1 MGWVRSRRV
10 HGGLGRNLFEDG
22 EIVSILRSL
31 ASVAG
36 GLGLADQVL
45 ISLAQQADHVASVG
59 RRRSRKS
66 FFQHRR
72 GLLILAVGHQRPC
85 LVEDLGGASCGTERL
100 AEDAQDKQHEGDQ
113 ESLSHD
119 IRVLLRDSE
128 SPRREGH
135 RQDRLGRVLGSM
147 LGSAQTVNTN
157 PGSKGCTES
166 MSRCHAY
173 RSEYHAY
180 RSGGCTHPPMARHF
194 GVVPSPGATF
204 DIRPNLRWMVNGCGK
219 VTGFA
224 LDPPGLGSVVTIGA
238 EALGIP
244 RASAAST

>member
-1 MGWVRSRRV
+1 MGWVRPRPG
-10 HGGLGRNLFEDG
+10 HGRPGRNRFEDG

-31 ASVAG
+31 ASFAG
-36 GLGLADQVL
+36 GLGLVDQVL

-59 RRRSRKS
+59 RWRSRKS
-66 FFQHRR
+66 FLQHRR

-85 LVEDLGGASCGTERL
+85 LVEDLGGASCGTERR

-119 IRVLLRDSE
+119 IRVLLRNSKT
-128 SPRREGH
+128 PRREGH

-173 RSEYHAY
+173 RS
-180 RSGGCTHPPMARHF
+180 GGCTHPPMACHS

-204 DIRPNLRWMVNGCGK
+204 DIRPNLRKNVSCLGFPRWVTWWGMPGAITRANRAMVGN
-219 VTGFA
+219 
-224 LDPPGLGSVVTIGA
+224 
-238 EALGIP
+238 
-244 RASAAST
+244 